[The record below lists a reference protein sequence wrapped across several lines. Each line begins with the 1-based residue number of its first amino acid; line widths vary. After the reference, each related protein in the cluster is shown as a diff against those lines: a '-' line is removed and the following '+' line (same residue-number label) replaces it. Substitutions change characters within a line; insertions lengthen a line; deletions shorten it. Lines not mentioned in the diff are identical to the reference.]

1 MRALLHDPEED
12 VFSLEVISTAGTIRG
27 PAGEG
32 GPEEEARSAH
42 LRVGRG
48 VRKRPRVRLSSRKEL
63 KGP

>member
-32 GPEEEARSAH
+32 VLRRRPGQHTCGWDGESGNGPECGSLPGRS
-42 LRVGRG
+42 
-48 VRKRPRVRLSSRKEL
+48 
-63 KGP
+63 